1 MNPLIGLA
9 AAVLPDILKAVV
21 GDKAGTVAG
30 AVTQAVTQI
39 TQTQNPEEA
48 RNKLNADPAAVA
60 ALQLKL
66 AEIAAAQEEKREQAQ
81 LALLKEQNEQEGK
94 RQQAQMALLKE
105 QHEDEAKKREA
116 QLEQIRAEIEDTKG
130 ARSTFAALAL
140 ANSPMAWG
148 APVVSVIVT
157 LGFFGILL
165 ILVVR
170 GMAEGTQV
178 AQIIN
183 ITVGAL
189 AAAFA
194 TVVSFWL
201 GSSQGSRQKDAATT
215 AAMESQVKQTD
226 ALQNTMLQAQAK
238 QAEVLQSTVKTAMAA
253 GPASAAPKPS
263 NFRRCMD
270 IVMAYDGGFSEDP
283 GDPAGVSQFGI
294 KIGTLRDWRHDDGL
308 TAEDVKK
315 LGRDEA
321 CEIYRTRYWNV
332 LRCDD
337 LPLGVDLVAFDFGVN
352 AGTGRSAK
360 MLQQVVGAAD
370 DSSIGDATIA
380 ATKAMAPRDVI
391 KEMSNRRLDYY
402 RDLPNANLL
411 RNRTAAVEKTAMEMI
426 NLGGA
431 GNPQA

>member
-1 MNPLIGLA
+1 
-9 AAVLPDILKAVV
+9 
-21 GDKAGTVAG
+21 
-30 AVTQAVTQI
+30 
-39 TQTQNPEEA
+39 
-48 RNKLNADPAAVA
+48 
-60 ALQLKL
+60 
-66 AEIAAAQEEKREQAQ
+66 
-81 LALLKEQNEQEGK
+81 
-94 RQQAQMALLKE
+94 
-105 QHEDEAKKREA
+105 
-116 QLEQIRAEIEDTKG
+116 
-130 ARSTFAALAL
+130 
-140 ANSPMAWG
+140 
-148 APVVSVIVT
+148 
-157 LGFFGILL
+157 
-165 ILVVR
+165 
-170 GMAEGTQV
+170 
-178 AQIIN
+178 
-183 ITVGAL
+183 
-189 AAAFA
+189 
-194 TVVSFWL
+194 
-201 GSSQGSRQKDAATT
+201 
-215 AAMESQVKQTD
+215 
-226 ALQNTMLQAQAK
+226 
-238 QAEVLQSTVKTAMAA
+238 
-253 GPASAAPKPS
+253 
-263 NFRRCMD
+263 MD
-270 IVMAYDGGFSEDP
+270 IVLAYEGDYSDDP
-283 GDPAGVSQFGI
+283 GDPAGATQFGI

-426 NLGGA
+426 NPGGA